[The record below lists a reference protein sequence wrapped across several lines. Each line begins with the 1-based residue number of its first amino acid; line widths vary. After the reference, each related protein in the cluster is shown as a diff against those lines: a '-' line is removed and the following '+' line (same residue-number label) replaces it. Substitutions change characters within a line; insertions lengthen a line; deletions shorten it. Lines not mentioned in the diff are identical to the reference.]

1 MLTCPVC
8 DTPNEDGS
16 LSCERCNCVF
26 GGDTGETILS
36 NNAVADQQ
44 TILASSVAH
53 SQASGAAPARSR
65 ASGVE
70 LPIGKLLIGRYEILA
85 RLGQGGMGTVYK
97 VLDRELDRTIAL
109 KTIRPDLASNAV
121 ALRRLKQETLLARQI
136 AHRNVIRVF
145 DLGVAEDGL
154 RFITMEFVDGT
165 DLRTLMDGRKGLPA
179 DEAIA
184 ILIQICQGLSAAH
197 HEDVFHRDLKPPNIL
212 ISADKRVRIVDFGL
226 ARTFENTGI
235 THSGVILG
243 TPAYMSPEQALGD
256 PGDVRSDLFSF
267 GVIAFDLLTGELP
280 FPNSSLAE
288 SLLSRTRGRARSIEA
303 VNPAIPAWLARIVMR
318 CLERDPSNR
327 YASAQEIVDDLLA
340 RDVCIYAAPDLSSGV
355 LPPGTMV
362 GSRYRIEAEAG
373 EGGMGKVYRATD
385 LDLHRTVALKVVRPD
400 LASNSDTLDQ
410 LMHEI
415 SMASQISHKNVLR
428 IHDLGEA
435 SGLRFVSMAWAEG
448 EDLGQLLKRA
458 GPLPEER
465 ILELAIEICEGLEAA
480 HDQGISHRD
489 LKPSNVLLTAGG
501 HACIADFGLAHLVDP
516 HALLAPPPP
525 ESASSLGLS
534 ASSSGTPRY
543 MSPEQV
549 DGACIDHRTDIY
561 SLGLILYEM
570 ATGRIPFN
578 DASVFQTMTERLTE
592 TPASPKLLN
601 PALSDKLTGIILR
614 CLEREPDKRYG
625 SVRDLLNDLETKPEA
640 PLALIGAA
648 PPRSARLKPAWL
660 VLASAAV
667 ILVVAA
673 AAWFWHRR
681 QSPVEPPANS
691 KYIAVLPFRAV
702 GSDPNL
708 KYRAEGIADAI
719 SARLLSLNSLH
730 PVSPTAIERVNLSQP
745 DENVGKELGANI
757 LVKGIVQSEGDRI
770 KVDVLIYNTEKR
782 RVLWSKPYHGFVQDL
797 FTLEDEISSDTEKAM
812 KVNPTLEERERQAP
826 APTQNLAAYDLYLK
840 GRDIL
845 KKQRNTAGAQA
856 ALDLFERACK
866 QDNSFALAWT
876 GVADANLLLYRL
888 NKDSFSASKA
898 VAAAQQA
905 LSRNS
910 NLPEV
915 HFSLGSV
922 YTATGRNAEAVSE
935 IKRALQLSP
944 NSDSGYIRLGRAYLA
959 TGQKEDGL
967 RALKKAVELNPY
979 YWYNH
984 YQLGRAFFMLG
995 TSNDA
1000 LKEFQQQVTLNPHS
1014 EDGYNNVGSVY
1025 LAEGQ
1030 YKKSIPQF
1038 EKATSISPSFEGYSN
1053 LATAHYHLGQ
1063 YAQAIPLYEKA
1074 LALDKNEPEV
1084 FRNLALAYGHS
1095 GQREKANQ
1103 NFDSAIALLYNQ
1115 LEVNPQDA
1123 SALGT
1128 LALCYA
1134 GKKNTAKAR
1143 ELILRARAID
1153 TADSSLMYDEA
1164 SINAADRHLPEALK
1178 ALRNAL
1184 ENGYP
1189 FESCLSDP
1197 DLKEVRDSKGFAD
1210 LKKKFGHPAS
1220 GRRR

>member
-1 MLTCPVC
+1 MLTCPAC
-8 DTPNEDGS
+8 DMPNEDGS

-26 GGDTGETILS
+26 QDDLGETILS
-36 NNAVADQQ
+36 SKAFADQQ
-44 TILASSVAH
+44 TVVASSAGP
-53 SQASGAAPARSR
+53 SQSAGAAPARSR
-65 ASGVE
+65 ATGTE
-70 LPIGKLLIGRYEILA
+70 LPIGKLLIGRYEIVA
-85 RLGQGGMGTVYK
+85 RLGQGGMGTVYR
-97 VLDRELDRTIAL
+97 VLDHELDRTIAL

-154 RFITMEFVDGT
+154 RFITMEFVDGS
-165 DLRTLMDGRKGLPA
+165 DLRTLMGGRKGLPT
-179 DEAIA
+179 DEAVA

-212 ISADKRVRIVDFGL
+212 ISADGRVRIVDFGL

-267 GVIAFDLLTGELP
+267 GVIAFELLTGELP
-280 FPNSSLAE
+280 FPNSTLAE
-288 SLLSRTRGRARSIEA
+288 SLLSRTRGRARSVEA
-303 VNPAIPAWLARIVMR
+303 VNPAVPAWLARIVMR

-448 EDLGQLLKRA
+448 EDLGQLLKRT

-489 LKPSNVLLTAGG
+489 LKPSNVLLTSGG
-501 HACIADFGLAHLVDP
+501 HACIADFGLAHSIDP
-516 HALLAPPPP
+516 QMLCAPKPA
-525 ESASSLGLS
+525 ELDSALGLS

-592 TPASPKLLN
+592 TPGSPKLLN
-601 PALSDKLTGIILR
+601 PGLSDKLTAIIMR
-614 CLEREPDKRYG
+614 CLEREPEKRYG
-625 SVRDLLNDLETKPEA
+625 TVRDLLDDLETKPEL
-640 PLALIGAA
+640 PLALSGAA
-648 PPRSARLKPAWL
+648 PPKTARLKPAWL
-660 VLASAAV
+660 IIASAAL
-667 ILVVAA
+667 ILVVAGA
-673 AAWFWHRR
+673 LWLARRR
-681 QSPVEPPANS
+681 QSPVEPPSNA

-719 SARLLSLNSLH
+719 SARLLSLDSLH

-770 KVDVLIYNTEKR
+770 KVDALIYNTEKR
-782 RVLWSKPYHGFVQDL
+782 RVLWSNSYQGVAADL
-797 FTLEDEISSDTEKAM
+797 FTLEDKISNDTEKAL
-812 KVNPTLEERERQAP
+812 KLKPTIEERERQAP

-845 KKQRNTAGAQA
+845 KKHRDPANAKA
-856 ALDLFERACK
+856 ALDLFEKAVG
-866 QDNSFALAWT
+866 QDDSFALAWT
-876 GVADANLLLYRL
+876 GVADASLLLY
-888 NKDSFSASKA
+888 KA
-898 VAAAQQA
+898 EQEPQYAEKALTAAEAA
-905 LSRNS
+905 RSRNDK
-910 NLPEV
+910 LPEV
-915 HFSLGSV
+915 HFTLGSLDS
-922 YTATGRNAEAVSE
+922 ATGKNAEAVSE
-935 IKRALQLSP
+935 IKHALELAP
-944 NSDSGYIRLGRAYLA
+944 NSDNGYIRLAKAFRA
-959 TGQKEDGL
+959 TGQTDGEL
-967 RALKKAVELNPY
+967 KALKKAVDLNPY

-984 YQLGRAFFMLG
+984 KQLGVGYFDVGRYEE
-995 TSNDA
+995 A
-1000 LKEFQQQVTLNPHS
+1000 LKEFKEQIAENPTDS
-1014 EDGYNNVGSVY
+1014 SAYSNIGAIYEKQGLWKDAIAGFN
-1025 LAEGQ
+1025 
-1030 YKKSIPQF
+1030 KSI
-1038 EKATSISPSFEGYSN
+1038 EIKPSFQAYSG
-1053 LATAHYHLGQ
+1053 LATAYYMLTR
-1063 YAQAIPLYEKA
+1063 YAEAIPVYEKA
-1074 LALDKNEPEV
+1074 LALSPNQAFV
-1084 FRNLALAYGHS
+1084 ARNLAEAYMRN
-1095 GQREKANQ
+1095 GQKEKGTKMY
-1103 NFDSAIALLYNQ
+1103 SRAIALLYDQ
-1115 LEVNPQDA
+1115 LQVNSQDA
-1123 SALGT
+1123 SALGE
-1128 LALCYA
+1128 LAMCYV
-1134 GKKNTAKAR
+1134 AKGDLSRAHV
-1143 ELILRARAID
+1143 LILQARAID
-1153 TADSSLMYDEA
+1153 PSDSDILYQ
-1164 SINAADRHLPEALK
+1164 AAVVESVSGRIPQALDALK
-1178 ALRNAL
+1178 SAL
-1184 ENGYP
+1184 EKGYS
-1189 FESCLSDP
+1189 FASCLSDP
-1197 DLKEVRDSKGFAD
+1197 DLKAVRQAPGFDA
-1210 LKKKFGHPAS
+1210 LKKEFGQAAS
-1220 GRRR
+1220 TRRR